1 MGKKCAAVII
11 TIIIKNNDDD
21 DEDNRYHNCIPDEK
35 VCLCDYFYLNKLKKM
50 PFTFNIGY
58 IYFQNETWK
67 LISLKTLQAINKL

>member
-58 IYFQNETWK
+58 IYFQNETWQ

>member
-35 VCLCDYFYLNKLKKM
+35 VWLCDYFYLNKLQKM

>member
-35 VCLCDYFYLNKLKKM
+35 VWLCDYFYLNKLQKM

-58 IYFQNETWK
+58 IYFQNETWQ